1 MFKEDEVDET
11 VLVDFQLMNY
21 GHPGYDILYLLFLSS
36 DLGIILYTQ
45 VFLHPVFTFSPNL
58 TEPEL
63 LMVTMSS
70 DF

>member
-36 DLGIILYTQ
+36 DLGRILYK
-45 VFLHPVFTFSPNL
+45 FSFTLFSPSVL
-58 TEPEL
+58 I
-63 LMVTMSS
+63 
-70 DF
+70 